1 MVKKQIY
8 SIGFFIAAVL
18 FAFSALILPSILIDF
33 SLLGATVYLFAAIVI
48 ACVFLA
54 FSVTSSQSLWVVG
67 VGVILTFIGS
77 WIVSGS
83 ASFSLLFLILF
94 VPVGATLGFG
104 YRNKKILNDV
114 AMGASVSAVVFGLI
128 AFAVLIGELSGG
140 SFSVEEALRPISES
154 FKQYCIDIF
163 TADVESFEL
172 FYKMQGISAKA
183 FALFV
188 YQYIIAN
195 IPTFYMSVIL
205 LETVFGFWIIKA
217 IMKRTDEQVSFMG
230 RFSDCRI
237 SVVGSVFYVICHVLY
252 LIFGDSSVAVAF
264 LNYSNILNYIYVYAG
279 ISLIAFFLELKNW
292 SSGMRTVVLAVV
304 IFVCLFAPSLSVL
317 VSMLGLFD
325 SGLNI
330 RGRLQNSGF

>member
-1 MVKKQIY
+1 MIKKQIY

-18 FAFSALILPSILIDF
+18 FALSSLVLPGVIVDF
-33 SLLGATVYLFAAIVI
+33 SLLGSAVYLFAAIVI
-48 ACVFLA
+48 ACVCLS
-54 FSVTSSQSLWVVG
+54 FSVISSQSLWVVG
-67 VGVILTFIGS
+67 VGILIAFIGS
-77 WIVSGS
+77 WIALGS
-83 ASFSLLFLILF
+83 ASFALMFLILF
-94 VPVGATLGFG
+94 VPVGSALGLG

-114 AMGASVSAVVFGLI
+114 AMGASVNAVVLGLI

-140 SFSVEEALRPISES
+140 SFSVEDALRPLSES
-154 FKQYCIDIF
+154 LKQYCIDLF
-163 TADVESFEL
+163 TVDVEAFEL

-188 YQYIIAN
+188 HQYIIAN

-205 LETVFGFWIIKA
+205 LETVVGFWIIKA

-237 SVVGSVFYVICHVLY
+237 SAVGSVFYVICHVLY
-252 LIFGDSSVAVAF
+252 LIFGDSAVSVAF

-279 ISLIAFFLELKNW
+279 LSLIAFFLELKNW

-304 IFVCLFAPSLSVL
+304 TMVCLVSPTLSVL

-330 RGRLQNSGF
+330 RERLQNSGF